1 MRPIWRPMTSADLD
15 AVAAIA
21 EVVHPAYPESP
32 EVPAERLRLYPPGCR
47 IAARGEAVL
56 GYAVAHPGRL
66 GRPPPLD
73 RLLGSLPNAP
83 DCLYLHDIALLP
95 AARRFRLA
103 AALIDDL
110 ADLARSAGL
119 PVLALTAV
127 NRSVE
132 YWKRRGFAPFPTDDI
147 LREKL
152 ASYGDDAL
160 YMTRKDA
167 RERKAS

>member
-1 MRPIWRPMTSADLD
+1 M
-15 AVAAIA
+15 
-21 EVVHPAYPESP
+21 
-32 EVPAERLRLYPPGCR
+32 
-47 IAARGEAVL
+47 
-56 GYAVAHPGRL
+56 
-66 GRPPPLD
+66 
-73 RLLGSLPNAP
+73 
-83 DCLYLHDIALLP
+83 LP

-103 AALIDDL
+103 AALVDDL

-132 YWKRRGFAPFPTDDI
+132 YWKQRGFAPFPADNI

-160 YMTRKDA
+160 YMTRKDTKA
-167 RERKAS
+167 RKTS